1 MVIAAAGFAARLRE
15 CRESESEIQ
24 TTSNG
29 PRQAKYMWL
38 MCGRPPGQTVAREQ
52 RGDAFISLR
61 ARRSNGSD
69 ETRRDL
75 RSIVTPLV
83 WTESSLSGPCGA
95 PQRWAAAALDDHP
108 MAQVLAALSVMAISG
123 R

>member
-1 MVIAAAGFAARLRE
+1 MVIAAADLAARLRE
-15 CRESESEIQ
+15 CRESGSEIQ

-38 MCGRPPGQTVAREQ
+38 MCGRPPGQTVASEQ

-61 ARRSNGSD
+61 ARRSNCSD

-83 WTESSLSGPCGA
+83 WTESSLGGRVGRRSAGP
-95 PQRWAAAALDDHP
+95 PQGLMIIQWRKSWL
-108 MAQVLAALSVMAISG
+108 
-123 R
+123 

>member
-15 CRESESEIQ
+15 CRESVSEIQ

-61 ARRSNGSD
+61 ARRSNWSD

-83 WTESSLSGPCGA
+83 WTESSLVGVWGA
-95 PQRWAAAALDDHP
+95 VALEIRSEERRVGKECRARW
-108 MAQVLAALSVMAISG
+108 
-123 R
+123 